1 MGGMDFSCLEL
12 GHVLGPCELD
22 TELSGS
28 IKFREF
34 LYFVRLLNEVSVSRS

>member
-1 MGGMDFSCLEL
+1 MDFYCLEFRQ
-12 GHVLGPCELD
+12 VVGPCQLD

-34 LYFVRLLNEVSVSRS
+34 LYCVRNYWLLKEGSVSRS

>member
-1 MGGMDFSCLEL
+1 MDFSRLEL
-12 GHVLGPCELD
+12 GQVVGPCELD

-34 LYFVRLLNEVSVSRS
+34 LYCVRNYWLLKEGSVSRS